1 MNLINKIGGMNEAL
15 VALYYRA
22 LGATHVAKPEG
33 ASGFVYYKI
42 AINGTLLVEAQARRK
57 RKPKSPTI
65 KSLMQMH
72 EWEYMHNE
80 FKIPDDALSLEA
92 LHLEVSNQLPTMM
105 DMGNCVRPLSNP
117 LGQTERTDK

>member
-15 VALYYRA
+15 AALHYRA

-42 AINGTLLVEAQARRK
+42 AINGTLLVEAQPRR
-57 RKPKSPTI
+57 RPKPKNPTI

-80 FKIPDDALSLEA
+80 FKIPDYAISLEA
-92 LHLEVSNQLPTMM
+92 LHLEVSSQYTPLNSSGVVSMM
-105 DMGNCVRPLSNP
+105 PSLASAK
-117 LGQTERTDK
+117 L